1 MHTKFVVVLGSLMS
15 GLGKGVVT
23 SSILKML
30 SFYGYNAL
38 PIKFD
43 GYLNYDC
50 GTMNPYRHGEVFV
63 LDDSGEVDMDF
74 GTYERFL
81 NKSMT
86 TDQSITG
93 GKLFSAIIQK
103 ERRGDFLGRDVQVI
117 PHLTDYIIKSLEDLA
132 RKKKVDVLVI
142 EVGGT
147 VGDIENGYFIEAM
160 RQLALNHRVVFVN
173 LTYTPKL
180 SVVGEQKTKPTQ
192 LAFRSLM
199 QAGIVP
205 NFIVCRS
212 EDKLDPSTAKKLA
225 LFTNL
230 DMNRIIDDAN
240 EATIYET
247 PINFMKQKFDKLLI
261 RDLKLEPRKLD
272 TKKLNKWKNIV
283 NMIKNPKDSVTV
295 AIVGKYTNL
304 RDSYASV
311 KEAIIHA
318 GAWNHVSVNIK
329 WIESA
334 TLETSRNMD
343 ALSDVDGI
351 IVPGGF
357 GRRGIEGKIL
367 AIKYAREQKVP
378 YLGLCLG
385 MQLMTIEYARN
396 VCGLKGANSTEFS
409 PRTKYNVIDLLP
421 SQRGVKEKGG
431 TMRLGA
437 WKCRIL
443 SKDSIAYR
451 SYKKE
456 IISERHRHRYEL
468 NNKYKRLLE
477 RNGLR
482 ITGTTLDGKLVEI
495 TEWPNQFGIGTQAHP
510 ELKSRPESPAPL
522 FVSFIDASKRYKSAK
537 KRLNQ
542 GKPLLKASL

>member
-385 MQLMTIEYARN
+385 MQLMAIEYARN

-522 FVSFIDASKRYKSAK
+522 FVSFIDASKRYKLAK

>member
-63 LDDSGEVDMDF
+63 LDDGGEVDMDF

-117 PHLTDYIIKSLEDLA
+117 PHLTDYIIKSLEDLV

-230 DMNRIIDDAN
+230 DTNRIIDDAN

-385 MQLMTIEYARN
+385 MQLMAIEYARN

-495 TEWPNQFGIGTQAHP
+495 IEWPNQFGIGTQAHP

>member
-495 TEWPNQFGIGTQAHP
+495 TEWSNQFGIGTQAHP

-522 FVSFIDASKRYKSAK
+522 FVSFIDASKRYKLAK